1 MFGRYQMNL
10 FAGLEEI
17 VKFDEPMSNHTWY
30 KLGGPAKYFIE
41 PKNEASL
48 LDVVKRCHENEIEM
62 YVLGRGSNLLV
73 KDSGVDGA
81 VVYLNDDNFGDVQF
95 DGTKVVAQAGV
106 DIGTLI
112 GECARKGLR
121 GIECMVGIPGSVG
134 GAIRMNAGGSFGD
147 IASITRKVS
156 LMDRTGFKFERERE
170 EIFFGYRSSNIM
182 AKFILGATFELI
194 EDDPESIGR
203 SIKEIWMFKKSTQPL
218 NSRNAG
224 CVFKN
229 PRAMSSG
236 ALIEKAG
243 LAGSS
248 KGGAI
253 ISDRHANFICAGK
266 GATSQ
271 DVLNLIDMIRKRI
284 KLEFDVDLEMEIEI
298 WG

>member
-134 GAIRMNAGGSFGD
+134 GAMRRNAGGSFGD
-147 IASITRKVS
+147 IARITRKVS

-203 SIKEIWMFKKSTQPL
+203 SIT
-218 NSRNAG
+218 
-224 CVFKN
+224 
-229 PRAMSSG
+229 
-236 ALIEKAG
+236 
-243 LAGSS
+243 
-248 KGGAI
+248 
-253 ISDRHANFICAGK
+253 
-266 GATSQ
+266 
-271 DVLNLIDMIRKRI
+271 
-284 KLEFDVDLEMEIEI
+284 
-298 WG
+298 